1 MNPVLGGVNWKSA
14 LGSVRTRPPCT
25 PPAGGRGRRLALLIP
40 GAGVRYHSAV
50 MVLSH
55 GHFAAT
61 RPRVPALWV
70 ALIVLLLA
78 VPALD
83 LGWNEPTL
91 DETQGARCQLH
102 ANPVMGC
109 QPASPVVTLIADPLV
124 PLEPPDRPPLLG
136 RPIFIPPRA

>member
-1 MNPVLGGVNWKSA
+1 M
-14 LGSVRTRPPCT
+14 
-25 PPAGGRGRRLALLIP
+25 IP

-70 ALIVLLLA
+70 ALIVLLLV

-83 LGWNEPTL
+83 LAWNEPAL
-91 DETQGARCQLH
+91 DETQSTRCQLH
-102 ANPVMGC
+102 ANPVMGG
-109 QPASPVVTLIADPLV
+109 QPASPVVTLIADLLL
-124 PLEPPDRPPLLG
+124 PLESPDRLPLLG
-136 RPIFIPPRA
+136 CSIFVPPRA